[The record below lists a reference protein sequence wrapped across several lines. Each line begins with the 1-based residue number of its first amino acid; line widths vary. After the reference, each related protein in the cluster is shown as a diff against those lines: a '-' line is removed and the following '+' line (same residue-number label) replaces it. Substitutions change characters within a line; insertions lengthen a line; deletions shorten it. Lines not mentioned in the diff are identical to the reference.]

1 MKEMFAFEI
10 PRHLWVRGDNPNA
23 EGRHLSSIGIERNK
37 DKKKLLE
44 NKKPDISRV
53 SLQMNLTNIIRQAR
67 HAVSSEQLA
76 LPALVATCWLDS

>member
-1 MKEMFAFEI
+1 MFAFEI
-10 PRHLWVRGDNPNA
+10 PCHLWVQGNNPNA
-23 EGRHLSSIGIERNK
+23 EGRHLSLIGIRHDK
-37 DKKKLLE
+37 DKKILLE

-76 LPALVATCWLDS
+76 LPALVATC